1 MYRFLFIVV
10 VVLAIA
16 LGLLVGTLNS
26 DSVSVDLLWVQLNWP
41 LGLLLL
47 CAASAGLFLGLLLAW
62 LFSILPLR
70 SRLRRALGNT
80 AGDDYAAGGG
90 LKNGNG

>member
-26 DSVSVDLLWVQLNWP
+26 DTVSVDLLWLQLDWP
-41 LGLLLL
+41 LGLVLL

-70 SRLRRALGNT
+70 SRLRRAEGK
-80 AGDDYAAGGG
+80 AVRDDYASPGG